1 MILSN
6 RECWLPRRGALLPLF
21 SLENNLFFL
30 DATNYFGSGCNV
42 APAGREQSSHPLRRV
57 RDGKSLASEG

>member
-1 MILSN
+1 M
-6 RECWLPRRGALLPLF
+6 PLF

-30 DATNYFGSGCNV
+30 DATNYVGSGWNV